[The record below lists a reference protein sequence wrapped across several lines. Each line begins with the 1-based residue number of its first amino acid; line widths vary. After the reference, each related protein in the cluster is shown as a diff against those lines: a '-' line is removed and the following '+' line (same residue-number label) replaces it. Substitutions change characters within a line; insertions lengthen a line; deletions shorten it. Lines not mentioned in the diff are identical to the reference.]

1 MVRLDAVPGAV
12 AAPAGAADRMAAG
25 WRPPGTGAAAALG
38 AVLDANFPALGVG
51 AVMDGGGSGAGTP
64 AAGASAPAAP
74 AAAALAA
81 ALPHCRVRRLAAG
94 ATLFAQG
101 SVNALYAVLEGEVAM
116 RFSTADGSASMVEL
130 APPPRLFG
138 LAALASG
145 QPSSYEAIAHRA
157 ARVLVIGEPA
167 YVALMDGL
175 PGFGRAL
182 MREFAHRHDRTL
194 HLLQASR
201 LQSAAGRLALALHQL
216 VRAGRAAPAAADGRV
231 LLRTTQAELALLA
244 GLSRQTVN
252 ETLARLAR
260 AGHLSTGYGGVRLQ
274 AASAASMSLASFSGA
289 SWGA

>member
-1 MVRLDAVPGAV
+1 MPLPSPV
-12 AAPAGAADRMAAG
+12 ASPA
-25 WRPPGTGAAAALG
+25 TALLS
-38 AVLDANFPALGVG
+38 VLAANFPQLALGE
-51 AVMDGGGSGAGTP
+51 
-64 AAGASAPAAP
+64 AGAP
-74 AAAALAA
+74 ALAQ

-94 ATLFAQG
+94 ATLFVQG
-101 SVNALYAVLEGEVAM
+101 SATALYAVLDGEVAM
-116 RFSTADGSASMVEL
+116 RFNAADGGQSMVEL

-201 LQSAAGRLALALHQL
+201 LQTAPERLALALHQL
-216 VRAGRAAPAAADGRV
+216 LRAGRAAPPDAEGQV
-231 LLRTTQAELALLA
+231 LLRTTQAELAMLA

-252 ETLARLAR
+252 QVLAGLAG
-260 AGHLSTGYGGVRLQ
+260 AGHLATAYGGVRLQ